1 MRRSLIK
8 KMDHLERMIQ
18 TAEAPYR
25 KKRCYYA
32 QLDHEIKKS
41 VTTYVDSI
49 SKDTLTAIE
58 KLDIK
63 EFNKSRKVN
72 GMFSTFARGKLQRK
86 LMEALNQKGC
96 DFFEVAPDFTSQ
108 VCPVCSN
115 LNAESRH
122 SKGFCCTSCG
132 YQDDADHVGAVNIR
146 KRAGDREILELCKE
160 HQYSHKNLQNAI
172 RIQKDSAVPA
182 AGIMMMQTTLVLSIS
197 ETGQVIE
204 KYWNC
209 VRNTNTVTRIYRMR
223 FESYMKN
230 GMSHIKQNKQHL
242 HESRRDP
249 VTSYMML

>member
-18 TAEAPYR
+18 TAKAPYR

-32 QLDHEIKKS
+32 LLDHEIKKS

-49 SKDTLTAIE
+49 SKDTLTTIE

-86 LMEALNQKGC
+86 LMEVLNQKGC
-96 DFFEVAPDFTSQ
+96 DFFEVEPDFTSQ

-115 LNAESRH
+115 LNAENRH

-146 KRAGDREILELCKE
+146 NRAGDKEILELCRE

-172 RIQKDSAVPA
+172 RIVY
-182 AGIMMMQTTLVLSIS
+182 
-197 ETGQVIE
+197 E
-204 KYWNC
+204 K
-209 VRNTNTVTRIYRMR
+209 R
-223 FESYMKN
+223 
-230 GMSHIKQNKQHL
+230 HIAYEEKKQHL

-249 VTSYMML
+249 VTSYMMLQDLICD

>member
-1 MRRSLIK
+1 MRKHDLPEDVRRSLIK
-8 KMDHLERMIQ
+8 KMDRLERMIQ
-18 TAEAPYR
+18 TAGAPYR

-32 QLDHEIKKS
+32 RLDHEIKKS

-96 DFFEVAPDFTSQ
+96 DFFEVEPDFTSQ

-115 LNAESRH
+115 LNAENRH

-132 YQDDADHVGAVNIR
+132 YHDDADHVGAVNIR
-146 KRAGDREILELCKE
+146 NRAGDKEILELCRE

-172 RIQKDSAVPA
+172 RIVY
-182 AGIMMMQTTLVLSIS
+182 
-197 ETGQVIE
+197 E
-204 KYWNC
+204 K
-209 VRNTNTVTRIYRMR
+209 R
-223 FESYMKN
+223 
-230 GMSHIKQNKQHL
+230 HIAYEEKKQHL

-249 VTSYMML
+249 VTSYMMLQDLICD

>member
-1 MRRSLIK
+1 MSPVIDFYHEEVEPAFAELASLRNKKRKIKHFLRKHDLPEDVRRSLIK
-8 KMDHLERMIQ
+8 KMDRLERMIQ

-96 DFFEVAPDFTSQ
+96 DFFEVEPDFTSQ

-115 LNAESRH
+115 LNAENRH

-132 YQDDADHVGAVNIR
+132 YHDDADHVGAVNIR

-172 RIQKDSAVPA
+172 RIVYEKRHIAYKTKQAASA
-182 AGIMMMQTTLVLSIS
+182 
-197 ETGQVIE
+197 
-204 KYWNC
+204 
-209 VRNTNTVTRIYRMR
+209 
-223 FESYMKN
+223 
-230 GMSHIKQNKQHL
+230 
-242 HESRRDP
+242 
-249 VTSYMML
+249 